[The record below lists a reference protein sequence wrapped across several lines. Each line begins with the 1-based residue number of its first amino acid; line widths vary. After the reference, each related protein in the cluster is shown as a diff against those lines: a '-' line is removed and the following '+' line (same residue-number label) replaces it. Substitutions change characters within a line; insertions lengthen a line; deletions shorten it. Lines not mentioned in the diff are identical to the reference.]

1 MIRYTVFVIAIV
13 ASAATAI
20 ASLPSQ
26 AMPGANGK
34 NITNLIKNQN
44 WDSSEVPLILEPCA
58 KEDCSDTPN
67 S

>member
-26 AMPGANGK
+26 PVPGTHGA
-34 NITNLIKNQN
+34 NITNLVKNQD
-44 WDSSEVPLILEPCA
+44 WTSSDVPLILEPCA

>member
-1 MIRYTVFVIAIV
+1 MIRYTVFILTIV

-26 AMPGANGK
+26 TTVDNSK
-34 NITNLIKNQN
+34 NVTVLFKNVD
-44 WDSSEVPLILEPCA
+44 WTATPLFVEKCA
-58 KEDCSDTPN
+58 KEDCSDTPA